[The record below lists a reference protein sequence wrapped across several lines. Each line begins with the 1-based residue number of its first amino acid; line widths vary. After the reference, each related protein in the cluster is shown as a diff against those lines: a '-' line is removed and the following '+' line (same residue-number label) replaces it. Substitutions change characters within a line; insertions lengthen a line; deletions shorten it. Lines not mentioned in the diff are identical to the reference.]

1 MKILAIE
8 TTGQSGSIALLDGTT
23 LAREI
28 MLPAAER
35 SAKSLAPAIR
45 EILDASG
52 WQPSDIRLVAVT
64 TGPGSFT
71 GLRVGV
77 TTAKTFAYAMRA
89 DVIGVNTLEVI
100 AAQAPDDIE
109 RVSAVV
115 DAQRQQVFVR
125 EFVRDS
131 TRDFQPIADAAIL
144 DNDTWLAGINPATS
158 VSGPGLEKLAAQI
171 PAGVTIVAREHWSP
185 RAAMVGQL
193 GWRRYQSGARDDL
206 WRIVPHYFRPS
217 AAEEKWAERH
227 P

>member
-8 TTGQSGSIALLDGTT
+8 TTGQAGSVALLEGAT
-23 LAREI
+23 LARET

-35 SAKSLAPAIR
+35 SAKTLAPAIR
-45 EILDASG
+45 EILDAAG
-52 WQPSDIRLVAVT
+52 WRSTDIRLIAVA

-77 TTAKTFAYAMRA
+77 TTAKTFAYAMRGE
-89 DVIGVNTLEVI
+89 VIGVNTLEVI

-131 TRDFQPIADAAIL
+131 MGEFQPIGDAAIL
-144 DNDTWLAGINPATS
+144 DSDNWLAGINPATS
-158 VSGPGLEKLAAQI
+158 VSGPALEKLAAQI
-171 PAGVTIVAREHWSP
+171 PPGVTIVPRELWSP
-185 RAAMVGQL
+185 RAATVGQL

>member
-1 MKILAIE
+1 MRILAIE
-8 TTGQSGSIALLDGTT
+8 TTGQAGSVALLEGAM

-35 SAKSLAPAIR
+35 SAKTLAPAIR
-45 EILDASG
+45 EILDAAG
-52 WQPSDIRLVAVT
+52 WQPSDIRLIAVA

-77 TTAKTFAYAMRA
+77 TTAKTFAYAMRGE
-89 DVIGVNTLEVI
+89 VIGVNPLEAI
-100 AAQAPDDIE
+100 AAQAPDDIK
-109 RVSAVV
+109 RVSAVI

-131 TRDFQPIADAAIL
+131 AGEFQPIEVAAIL
-144 DNDTWLAGINPATS
+144 DSDTWLAGIKPAAS
-158 VSGPGLEKLAAQI
+158 VSGPALERLAAQI
-171 PAGVTIVAREHWSP
+171 PAGVTIVPRELWSP
-185 RAAMVGQL
+185 RAATVGQL

-206 WRIVPHYFRPS
+206 WRIVPQYFRPS

-227 P
+227 L